1 MKVKLLPYE
10 KFEIITELPPEE
22 VVRKLRENT
31 EPWSIDPY
39 LFRKGK
45 IFEGTIRNSSFTI
58 SCLWQGTPI
67 RSVGFGK
74 IENRNGGSMIT
85 VEMKLHPLYVI
96 FIILMPSLFFILT
109 IIFFIFPFDREFGI
123 ALIFNWV
130 VIVFAWVGTR
140 AFFNIEVSDLRN
152 FILKII
158 GESKEKE
165 LK

>member
-1 MKVKLLPYE
+1 
-10 KFEIITELPPEE
+10 
-22 VVRKLRENT
+22 
-31 EPWSIDPY
+31 
-39 LFRKGK
+39 
-45 IFEGTIRNSSFTI
+45 
-58 SCLWQGTPI
+58 
-67 RSVGFGK
+67 
-74 IENRNGGSMIT
+74 MIT